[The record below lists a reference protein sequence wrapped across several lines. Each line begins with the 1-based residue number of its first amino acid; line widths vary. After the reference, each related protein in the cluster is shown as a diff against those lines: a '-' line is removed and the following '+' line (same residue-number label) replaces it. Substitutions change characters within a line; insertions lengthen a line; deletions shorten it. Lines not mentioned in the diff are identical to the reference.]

1 MNKPERFPVQLSVQA
16 GQQKKITPGVA
27 QRKVGPTVQA
37 RHPVAPA
44 VYRPQPTP
52 KVLQR
57 KTVGSQQAPHTQSAK
72 PVAPPPVYRPQAV
85 PKCLQTKMAPV
96 APAVK
101 SSPVYRPQP
110 VPKVLQPKPQSP
122 SATVAPRLHQPAPK
136 SLVQPK
142 TIMPSRKPPGILQAS
157 LSGQKNSIQ
166 PKTAE
171 TARPQAPK
179 PHQPKY
185 APQARSMVLQLATTA
200 ELITQTLNTDEIA
213 GEAARLGIDADNYRA
228 MLIELETQELSNSLS
243 DVQGYVGV
251 GWFRNPLEPASCYP
265 QSIRL
270 LNLLRTNDA
279 QLAADSARGSEG
291 RDALVRVVGTLTA
304 HIRRQHRAGQPTI
317 YRVACGEH
325 GFALIV
331 RDGMVEHLESFAS
344 ERTLRESATN
354 NYHYSVDNVCNNLTN
369 LVSANINTRRA
380 AARRMGW
387 NGDALGLGA
396 GFPGNLGD
404 KGFNWECS
412 LMGDEHDIQQRV
424 EARIAANRRLVTR
437 QYGRANTALER
448 RRAQEERML
457 AEMAAALL
465 RERRRGRGN
474 ARAARPVRADEALR
488 IQVNDRRRP
497 RGGRGVRGRA
507 RGRGRGR
514 GRGSEL
520 WLRKSETKVGS
531 SQYHLAVAGGCAA
544 FKQVRG
550 STQHIR
556 SIDLTR

>member
-1 MNKPERFPVQLSVQA
+1 MNNQRKPERFPVHPSVQA

-27 QRKVGPTVQA
+27 QRKVGPPVQA
-37 RHPVAPA
+37 KLPVAPA

-57 KTVGSQQAPHTQSAK
+57 KTAGSQSPPQSGSK
-72 PVAPPPVYRPQAV
+72 PIAPPVYRPQAV
-85 PKCLQTKMAPV
+85 PKCLQTKMATV

-110 VPKVLQPKPQSP
+110 VPNVLQRT
-122 SATVAPRLHQPAPK
+122 SATVAPRLHRPEPK
-136 SLVQPK
+136 NLVQPK
-142 TIMPSRKPPGILQAS
+142 AIMQSRKPPGVLQA
-157 LSGQKNSIQ
+157 LPSGQKKLIQ
-166 PKTAE
+166 PKSAAP
-171 TARPQAPK
+171 ARPPASK
-179 PHQPKY
+179 PQQPKY
-185 APQARSMVLQLATTA
+185 APPARSMVLQLATTA

-213 GEAARLGIDADNYRA
+213 GEAARLGIDANNYRA

-243 DVQGYVGV
+243 DGQGYVGV

-279 QLAADSARGSEG
+279 QLASDSARGSEG
-291 RDALVRVVGTLTA
+291 RDALVRVVNTLTA
-304 HIRRQHRAGQPTI
+304 HIRRQNRAGQPTI

-354 NYHYSVDNVCNNLTN
+354 NYRYSVDNVCNNLTN
-369 LVSANINTRRA
+369 LVAANINTRRA

-412 LMGDEHDIQQRV
+412 LMGDEEDIQERV
-424 EARIAANRRLVTR
+424 EARITANRRLVTR
-437 QYGRANTALER
+437 QYGRAHTALER

-457 AEMAAALL
+457 AEMAVAIL

-474 ARAARPVRADEALR
+474 ARAARPLRGDEALR
-488 IQVNDRRRP
+488 VQVPERRRA

-514 GRGSEL
+514 GGR
-520 WLRKSETKVGS
+520 R
-531 SQYHLAVAGGCAA
+531 
-544 FKQVRG
+544 
-550 STQHIR
+550 
-556 SIDLTR
+556 